1 MRWWRSCRTRSDRT
15 PDGTTGY
22 DDLSRSAERR
32 IVAGIEVQLAAGRAK
47 DFAALPRT
55 LSPRGLCP
63 EDGCAVA
70 L

>member
-1 MRWWRSCRTRSDRT
+1 MRRWRSCRRRSDRT

-47 DFAALPRT
+47 DFAALPELCRLAVSARRT
-55 LSPRGLCP
+55 
-63 EDGCAVA
+63 VA
-70 L
+70 P